1 MSLIPCSD
9 CGREISSLAPAC
21 VHCGRPT
28 AQVPRR
34 RRASTP
40 PPPECPLCGA
50 PVTHPNARMGGA
62 AWCERCGGS

>member
-28 AQVPRR
+28 APVQAHAVAPYV
-34 RRASTP
+34 AAAP
-40 PPPECPLCGA
+40 VACPMCSA
-50 PVTHPNARMGGA
+50 AVTHPNART
-62 AWCERCGGS
+62 